1 MATASKRPRTES
13 TGAPGES
20 APRPPS
26 AVYVLVRTSDGE
38 GMGCDWE
45 CNADSEV
52 VGVYTSSELAE
63 RAKRNATKGYE
74 TTDEINYIKASAGTP
89 HSQFTEKQLKTRL
102 NRMRT
107 IDGLRHLRAATAS
120 RPRANKN
127 VQ

>member
-13 TGAPGES
+13 NGGES

-26 AVYVLVRTSDGE
+26 TVYVLVRTSDGE

-45 CNADSEV
+45 CNADTQV

-74 TTDEINYIKASAGTP
+74 TNDEINYHQGECWYTS
-89 HSQFTEKQLKTRL
+89 FTIHRKTVE
-102 NRMRT
+102 
-107 IDGLRHLRAATAS
+107 DEVESDADY
-120 RPRANKN
+120 
-127 VQ
+127 